1 MEIYKPKN
9 NTIDYINI
17 NNPKSWIIDIYNDIK
32 TDNKIE
38 IDYFF
43 YKNSNDIKSNC
54 KNEILKHLY
63 TEGIEKGLIYHP
75 KQISNIIENINFT
88 ISNNLIYANNII
100 LKKFIDNEIYS
111 KSYDYFLNKLMEIDE
126 IKNIYSNRLLIII
139 FIGNLE
145 IGQKLVTKVTNY
157 KNIQDFCL
165 CLVYKRH
172 IDITSIK
179 NSISFQNVI
188 YLKCYEFGNDIV
200 PSLLAY
206 DKIQNLAN
214 FKYVIKIHTKS
225 ANNWFSDLSNFLLG
239 KSLNKLLSY
248 ENNKCN
254 CISHPEYVIQNKG
267 NQNTILIEKYRYLIN
282 KKYFVR
288 GSMFLCSS
296 LTFKKMLNFIKRDY
310 KPYIFNNMY
319 DTNCVNEKKSPIHF
333 LERLFGMIR

>member
-1 MEIYKPKN
+1 MKVYKSEN

-17 NNPKSWIIDIYNDIK
+17 NNPKLWIIDIYNQIK
-32 TDNKIE
+32 VNNKIE

-43 YKNSNDIKSNC
+43 YKNANNLELEDKNDILS
-54 KNEILKHLY
+54 HLY
-63 TEGIEKGLIYHP
+63 DIGIEKGLIYHP
-75 KQISNIIENINFT
+75 KQVLNIVKNVNFT
-88 ISNNLIYANNII
+88 VSNNLIYANNLI
-100 LKKFIDNEIYS
+100 LKNFIENEIYS
-111 KSYDYFLNKLMEIDE
+111 KSYNYFLNNLVEIDE
-126 IKNIYSNRLLIII
+126 IKNINDSKLLIIT

-145 IGQKLVTKVTNY
+145 IGKKLINRISDY
-157 KNIQDFCL
+157 KNMQSFCL
-165 CLVYKRH
+165 CIVYKRD
-172 IDITSIK
+172 IDIRQIK
-179 NSISFQNVI
+179 NLISFQNVI
-188 YLKCYEFGNDIV
+188 YIKCNEFGNDIV
-200 PSLLAY
+200 PSILAF
-206 DKIQNLAN
+206 DVVQNLAN
-214 FKYVIKIHTKS
+214 FKYVIKMHTKS

-248 ENNKCN
+248 ESNKCN

-267 NQNTILIEKYRYLIN
+267 NQNTILMDKYRYIIN

>member
-1 MEIYKPKN
+1 MEIYKPNN

-17 NNPKSWIIDIYNDIK
+17 NNPKSWIIDIYNNIN

-63 TEGIEKGLIYHP
+63 NEGIEKGLIYHP
-75 KQISNIIENINFT
+75 KQILNIIENVNFT
-88 ISNNLIYANNII
+88 LYNNLIYANNII

-111 KSYDYFLNKLMEIDE
+111 KSYDYFLNNLIEIDE

-172 IDITSIK
+172 INITSIK
-179 NSISFQNVI
+179 KLISFQNVI
-188 YLKCYEFGNDIV
+188 YLKCNEFGNDIV
-200 PSLLAY
+200 PSILAF
-206 DKIQNLAN
+206 DKISNLAN